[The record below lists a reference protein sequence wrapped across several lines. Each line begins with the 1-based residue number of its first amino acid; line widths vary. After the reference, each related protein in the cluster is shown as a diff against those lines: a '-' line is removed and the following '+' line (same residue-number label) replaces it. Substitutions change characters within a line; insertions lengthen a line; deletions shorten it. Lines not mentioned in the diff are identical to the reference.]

1 MASLSTNLVPAF
13 SGLFGGRGMDSHAL
27 GRMLTPAGRAVRVQ
41 ARVARL
47 SNLRVLI
54 MASLSAN
61 KVLAFS
67 GLVGGRGMDSH
78 SLARMLTPAGR
89 AMRVQARVA
98 RLSNL
103 RGLIM
108 ASLSANKNARF

>member
-1 MASLSTNLVPAF
+1 
-13 SGLFGGRGMDSHAL
+13 MDSHSL

-47 SNLRVLI
+47 SNLRGLI

-61 KVLAFS
+61 IVLAFS
-67 GLVGGRGMDSH
+67 GLFGGRGMDSH

-98 RLSNL
+98 GLSNL